1 MTTKL
6 VPAAYSLLRI
16 VAAFVYLLH
25 GLQKFGMFGGAGGGG
40 GAVPLASL
48 FGAAAI
54 IELVAGSLL
63 LVGLFTRPVAF
74 LASGQ
79 MAAAYFIAHLPRG
92 PLPIQN
98 GGDAAV
104 LLCFVFLFVWA
115 NGSGVWSVD
124 ALLKGSSRS

>member
-1 MTTKL
+1 MTGKL
-6 VPAAYSLLRI
+6 VAPAYSLLRI

-25 GLQKFGMFGGAGGGG
+25 GLQKFGMFGGTAQ
-40 GAVPLASL
+40 PLASL
-48 FGAAAI
+48 LGAAAI
-54 IELVAGSLL
+54 IEVVAGSLIL
-63 LVGLFTRPVAF
+63 LGLLTRPAAF

-79 MAAAYFIAHLPRG
+79 MAAAYFIKHLPRG

-98 GGDAAV
+98 SGDAAV

-115 NGSGVWSVD
+115 NGPGVWSAD

>member
-1 MTTKL
+1 MTARL
-6 VPAAYSLLRI
+6 NPAIFSLLRI

-25 GLQKFGMFGGAGGGG
+25 GLQKFGMFGGTAQ
-40 GAVPLASL
+40 PLASL
-48 FGAAAI
+48 FGAAAL
-54 IELVAGSLL
+54 IEVVAGTLI
-63 LVGLFTRPVAF
+63 LVGFQARPAAF

-79 MAAAYFIAHLPRG
+79 MAAAYVIAHLPRG

-115 NGSGVWSVD
+115 NGPGVWSVD